1 MRLRSANNSDASSIR
16 DLVFSVL
23 AEYGLQSDPETTDAD
38 LDDIEENYFRRGG
51 CFDLIATD
59 KGEIVG
65 TVGLYPIDS
74 TTCELRKMYLHRSQ
88 RGKGLGRLLLDRAIS
103 QAGELGFERITLETA
118 SVLKEAISLYTSY
131 GFSPYK
137 APHLSSRCDQAYVL
151 DLKKA
156 ARNGWGPGLSRTD
169 S

>member
-1 MRLRSANNSDASSIR
+1 MRLRSANNSDTNGIR

-38 LDDIEENYFRRGG
+38 LDDIEGNYLRRGG

-59 KGEIVG
+59 EGEIVG

-88 RGKGLGRLLLDRAIS
+88 RGKGLGKRLLDRAIS
-103 QAGELGFERITLETA
+103 RAVELGFERITLETA

-131 GFSPYK
+131 GFEPYK
-137 APHLSSRCDQAYVL
+137 APHLSARCDQAYALELGVQA
-151 DLKKA
+151 KTQQPA
-156 ARNGWGPGLSRTD
+156 EES
-169 S
+169 